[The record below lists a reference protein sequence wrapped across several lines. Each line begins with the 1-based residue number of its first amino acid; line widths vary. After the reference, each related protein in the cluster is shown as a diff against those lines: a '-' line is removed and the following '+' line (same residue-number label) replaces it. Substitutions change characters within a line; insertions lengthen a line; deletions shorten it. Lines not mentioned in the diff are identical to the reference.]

1 MLFDKEVIL
10 FNQDA
15 SDNVSALTR
24 LADSMYAKGVVTSE
38 YRDALLKREKSFPT
52 GLMTQTIGVAIPHT
66 DPDKVI
72 EPQIGFMSLKHPVT
86 FHQMGDNAE
95 IQVKLIFM
103 LALKKSDDQLSMLQK
118 LMALFQNQEAMDALQ
133 KIDQKNDF
141 LDLMKKNEI
150 IE

>member
-38 YRDALLKREKSFPT
+38 YLLKREESFPT

-86 FHQMGDNAE
+86 FHQMGDNAK

>member
-24 LADSMYAKGVVTSE
+24 LADSMYAKGVVTNE
-38 YRDALLKREKSFPT
+38 YRDALLKREESFPT

>member
-24 LADSMYAKGVVTSE
+24 LADSMYAKGVVTDE
-38 YRDALLKREKSFPT
+38 YKDALLKREESFPT

-133 KIDQKNDF
+133 SVDQKKDF
-141 LDLMKKNEI
+141 LALMKKNGI

>member
-38 YRDALLKREKSFPT
+38 YRDALLKREESCPT

-133 KIDQKNDF
+133 KIEQKNDF

>member
-38 YRDALLKREKSFPT
+38 YRDALLKREESFPT

-66 DPDKVI
+66 DPDKMI

>member
-24 LADSMYAKGVVTSE
+24 LADSMYAKGVVTGE
-38 YRDALLKREKSFPT
+38 YRDALLKREESFPT

-72 EPQIGFMSLKHPVT
+72 KPQIGFMSLKHPVT

>member
-15 SDNVSALTR
+15 SDNVSALTQ
-24 LADSMYAKGVVTSE
+24 LADTMHTKGVVTDE
-38 YRDALLKREKSFPT
+38 YKDALLKREESFPT

-133 KIDQKNDF
+133 SVDQKKDF
-141 LDLMKKNEI
+141 LALMKKNGI

>member
-38 YRDALLKREKSFPT
+38 YRDALLKREESFPT
-52 GLMTQTIGVAIPHT
+52 GLMTQTIGVA
-66 DPDKVI
+66 
-72 EPQIGFMSLKHPVT
+72 SLKHPVT

-133 KIDQKNDF
+133 KIEQKNDF

>member
-1 MLFDKEVIL
+1 
-10 FNQDA
+10 
-15 SDNVSALTR
+15 
-24 LADSMYAKGVVTSE
+24 
-38 YRDALLKREKSFPT
+38 
-52 GLMTQTIGVAIPHT
+52 MTQTIGVAIPHT

-133 KIDQKNDF
+133 KIEQKNDF

>member
-1 MLFDKEVIL
+1 MFDKEVIL

-15 SDNVSALTR
+15 SDNVSTLTQ

-38 YRDALLKREKSFPT
+38 YRDALLKREASFPT

-72 EPQIGFMSLKHPVT
+72 EPQIGFMSLKYPLT

-118 LMALFQNQEAMDALQ
+118 LMVLFQNQEAMDALQ
-133 KIDQKNDF
+133 KN
-141 LDLMKKNEI
+141 
-150 IE
+150 

>member
-24 LADSMYAKGVVTSE
+24 LANSMYAKGVVTSE
-38 YRDALLKREKSFPT
+38 YRDALLKREESFST

-133 KIDQKNDF
+133 KIEQKNDF